1 LSEAPLREAPARL
14 ATAALASAVLGPLLA
29 WHPGVLDDA
38 RLDGGVLGLLALV
51 PLVLATLRGPGPAWV
66 PGTGA
71 FLAGLALA
79 LVPLA
84 GRPVAEVVGGLA
96 DRAPLLSAW
105 ALVAAAAALRPNPR
119 RLLAPLL
126 WGAAAVSAVAFL
138 VRFVA
143 DPFGW
148 LPYPEAP
155 PVAPW
160 TAVPHVGEFVTPLL
174 VAWAALLAREGNRPA
189 SAAGARRGAA
199 LPATLLAFHAGFLG
213 SLAAIVSL
221 AVGLGWVALR
231 RPEARRA
238 AAGIGLAFLLGLGAA
253 RLAPS
258 VEAPSTPG
266 LETPALPPS
275 LAIRVALA
283 EAAARKVAATPLGIG
298 LGRFEADYPTWRSR
312 EEARLTSNDWRD
324 RNYRTP
330 KTVHDDPLQ
339 LLLEAG
345 WFGGAL
351 LLAAFL
357 VAWRRAAPWFTAPAL
372 AFGVHV
378 VVRAPILDDPPALA
392 LLAVLLGAALAG
404 APRPLGTHGRRATVV
419 AWGLALFGALPGP
432 SQVVG
437 EVEVARALRPGVDS
451 AGLLARA
458 TRARPWDPRAWE
470 IRALGY
476 MAAGRWDAARRC
488 LTAALTRSP
497 NGVAAWT
504 AMAQLEM
511 SDPAGDPLAAL
522 AALRRA
528 EALAAHHPAV
538 RDARRRWLSAHL
550 DALEEGAAE
559 RAAAGDPSASD
570 WLLLAR
576 LVEAWL
582 AVVEDH
588 PDEARSALYQAAAF
602 GGPARARLER
612 LATREGLDEETMEA
626 VVRTLYPDWPRGVE
640 RR

>member
-1 LSEAPLREAPARL
+1 MNEAPLREAPARP
-14 ATAALASAVLGPLLA
+14 ATAALVLAVLGPLLA

-38 RLDGGVLGLLALV
+38 RLDGGVLGLLVLV
-51 PLVLATLRGPGPAWV
+51 PLALATLRGRGPTWV

-84 GRPVAEVVGGLA
+84 GRPPAEVVGGLA

-105 ALVAAAAALRPNPR
+105 ALAAAAAALRPDPR

-126 WGAAAVSAVAFL
+126 WGAAAVSAAAFL
-138 VRFVA
+138 IRFVA

-160 TAVPHVGEFVTPLL
+160 TAIPHVGEFATPLL
-174 VAWAALLAREGNRPA
+174 VAWAALLDPAGNRAHRLTLLPA
-189 SAAGARRGAA
+189 S
-199 LPATLLAFHAGFLG
+199 LLAFHAGFLG
-213 SLAAIVSL
+213 SLAAAVSL
-221 AVGLGWVALR
+221 LAGLGWLVLR

-238 AAGIGLAFLLGLGAA
+238 AAGLGLAFLLGVGAA
-253 RLAPS
+253 RLVPA
-258 VEAPSTPG
+258 VEAPSAPD

-283 EAAARKVAATPLGIG
+283 ETTARKVAATPLGIG

-330 KTVHDDPLQ
+330 KTVHDDLLQ
-339 LLLEAG
+339 LVLEAG
-345 WFGGAL
+345 WLGGAS

-357 VAWRRAAPWFTAPAL
+357 LAWRAAASWFTAPAL

-378 VVRAPILDDPPALA
+378 VVRAPVLDDPPALA
-392 LLAVLLGAALAG
+392 LLAVLLGAALADPSR
-404 APRPLGTHGRRATVV
+404 AQWMRRRPATAT
-419 AWGLALFGALPGP
+419 AWGLALLGALPAP

-437 EVEVARALRPGVDS
+437 EVEVARALRPDVDS

-476 MAAGRWDAARRC
+476 LAAGRWDAARGC
-488 LTAALTRSP
+488 LAEALDRAP
-497 NGVAAWT
+497 NDVAAWT
-504 AMAQLEM
+504 ALAQLEM

-528 EALAAHHPAV
+528 EELAAHHPAV
-538 RDARRRWLSAHL
+538 REARSRWLSAHL
-550 DALEEGAAE
+550 AALEEGAAE
-559 RAAAGDPSASD
+559 RAAVGDPSAAD

-582 AVVEDH
+582 ALVEGR

-602 GGPARARLER
+602 GGAARARLER
-612 LATREGLDEETMEA
+612 LAARDGLDEETMAE